1 MQPYRKGSQYYESQ
15 HVKGVKVTWR
25 NEHAVIEW
33 EEAAEV
39 WSSAVYRGGHAKAT
53 KIVNHMVDKAF
64 DCSDPVGYME
74 LKCTEWG
81 YEAEQTVGLLTA
93 ARMTHLSV
101 EEMEGDQFSVFCT
114 TTAGT
119 SNAARAGM
127 KRETYSSYLTL
138 DENLERKDSFAAAS
152 DHKGDTRSRMRP
164 GTINTIIV
172 LEARIQEAAIL
183 NLLHSAV
190 EAKAA
195 ALADLNI
202 RDRETGLIATG
213 TTTDT
218 IAIAILDRG
227 RYKAKHQYGGTATT
241 IGNEIGML
249 VYNTVSESVRTQF
262 EDDNETV

>member
-15 HVKGVKVTWR
+15 DVQGVKVTWR
-25 NEHAVIEW
+25 NEHAVVEW
-33 EEAAEV
+33 EETADV
-39 WSSAVYRGGHAKAT
+39 WSSAVFHGGHAQAT
-53 KIVNHMVDKAF
+53 KIVNHMVGKGF

-74 LKCTEWG
+74 LKCKEWG
-81 YEAEQTVGLLTA
+81 YDAKQTVGLLTA

-101 EEMEGDQFSVFCT
+101 EGLEGDQFSLFCA

-138 DENLERKDSFAAAS
+138 DENLERKDSLAKAQ
-152 DHKGDTRSRMRP
+152 DHKDDKFSGMIP

-172 LEARIQEAAIL
+172 IEARIQEAAVL
-183 NLLHSAV
+183 NLLQSAV

-218 IAIAILDRG
+218 VAIAILDRG
-227 RYKAKHQYGGTATT
+227 RYTAEHQYGGTATT
-241 IGNEIGML
+241 IGNELGML

-262 EDDNETV
+262 EDDNDAV